1 MGSSAKKK
9 KDKKKDFQ
17 KPKLKVGKARPKASN
32 FTDTSFKSKAI
43 VVNQQSLTPA
53 APSLSS
59 QFSHHLSL
67 LTSRSD
73 SQRRD
78 SLSYLTTAVAARPV
92 NAPLQQP
99 VSVILPSLLP
109 LLLDGNNN
117 VRTQLLKLLRSL
129 PPRDVEDHV
138 SQLLLYIRAG
148 MTHLA
153 ADIRSSSIDVLGW
166 LLELAGP
173 ELVSCAGGW
182 MKTLKCFLA
191 MLGWPNEV
199 TAGAW
204 STSKASFGKGG
215 SEGKIMVKNLNTLA
229 SFLRAGLVPVNES
242 QDPPFVSKFPL
253 WHVQHQLL
261 PKVSNCYAHLNL
273 FGPPRDEES
282 EIYEDREA
290 RQRIFHVRFQCAIEA
305 ALEAAKREGG
315 EVGRAAAAVK
325 KTLVEGMDGFEQEE
339 DF

>member
-1 MGSSAKKK
+1 M
-9 KDKKKDFQ
+9 
-17 KPKLKVGKARPKASN
+17 
-32 FTDTSFKSKAI
+32 TAI
-43 VVNQQSLTPA
+43 VVTQQSLTTA

-78 SLSYLTTAVAARPV
+78 SLSYLTTVVAARPV
-92 NAPLQQP
+92 NTPLQQP

-117 VRTQLLKLLRSL
+117 VRSELLKLLRSL
-129 PPRDVEDHV
+129 PPNDVEDHV

-166 LLELAGP
+166 VLEVAGQ

-182 MKTLKCFLA
+182 VKTLKCFLA

-199 TAGAW
+199 MAAAW
-204 STSKASFGKGG
+204 STSKASFGKGS
-215 SEGKIMVKNLNTLA
+215 SEGKVLVKNLNILA
-229 SFLRAGLVPVNES
+229 SFLRTGLVPVDES
-242 QDPPFVSKFPL
+242 QDPTLVSKFPL
-253 WHVQHQLL
+253 WHVQYQLL
-261 PKVSNCYAHLNL
+261 PRRSNCYAHLNL

-282 EIYEDREA
+282 EVYEDREA
-290 RQRIFHVRFQCAIEA
+290 RQRVFHARFQRAIET
-305 ALEAAKREGG
+305 ALEADKREGG
-315 EVGRAAAAVK
+315 EVGRAAASVK
-325 KTLVEGMDGFEQEE
+325 KVLVEGMDGFEQEE
-339 DF
+339 DIWICAG

>member
-1 MGSSAKKK
+1 M
-9 KDKKKDFQ
+9 
-17 KPKLKVGKARPKASN
+17 
-32 FTDTSFKSKAI
+32 
-43 VVNQQSLTPA
+43 VNQQSLTTA

-99 VSVILPSLLP
+99 VSVLLPSLLP
-109 LLLDGNNN
+109 LLLDGDNH
-117 VRTQLLKLLRSL
+117 VRSQLLKLLRSL
-129 PPRDVEDHV
+129 PPNDVEDHV
-138 SQLLLYIRAG
+138 NQLLLYIRAG

-153 ADIRSSSIDVLGW
+153 ADIRSSSMDVLGW
-166 LLELAGP
+166 ALEVSGS

-182 MKTLKCFLA
+182 VKTLKCFLA
-191 MLGWPNEV
+191 MLGWPND
-199 TAGAW
+199 AAADAW
-204 STSKASFGKGG
+204 STIKASFGKGG
-215 SEGKIMVKNLNTLA
+215 SEGKVLVKNLNILA
-229 SFLRAGLVPVNES
+229 LFLRAGMVPVDES
-242 QDPPFVSKFPL
+242 EDPALVSRFPL

-261 PKVSNCYAHLNL
+261 PKRSSCYAHLNL

-282 EIYEDREA
+282 EVYEDREA
-290 RQRIFHVRFQCAIEA
+290 RQRIFNMRFQRAVET

-315 EVGRAAAAVK
+315 EVGRAAAGVK
-325 KTLVEGMDGFEQEE
+325 KVLVDGMDGFEQEE
-339 DF
+339 DI

>member
-1 MGSSAKKK
+1 M
-9 KDKKKDFQ
+9 
-17 KPKLKVGKARPKASN
+17 
-32 FTDTSFKSKAI
+32 
-43 VVNQQSLTPA
+43 VNQQSLTTT

-99 VSVILPSLLP
+99 VSVILPNLLP
-109 LLLDGNNN
+109 LLLDGSNS
-117 VRTQLLKLLRSL
+117 VRSQLLKLLRSL
-129 PPRDVEDHV
+129 PSNDVEDHV
-138 SQLLLYIRAG
+138 GQLLLYIRAG

-153 ADIRSSSIDVLGW
+153 ADIRSSSMDVLAW
-166 LLELAGP
+166 VLAIAGP

-182 MKTLKCFLA
+182 VKMLKCFLA
-191 MLGWPNEV
+191 MLGWPNEA
-199 TAGAW
+199 TAAAW
-204 STSKASFGKGG
+204 SSSKASFGKGG
-215 SEGKIMVKNLNTLA
+215 SEGKVLVKNLNTLA
-229 SFLRAGLVPVNES
+229 SFLRVGLVPIHDTRNAVM
-242 QDPPFVSKFPL
+242 VSRFPL

-261 PKVSNCYAHLNL
+261 PTRRSNCYAHLNL

-282 EIYEDREA
+282 EVYEDREA
-290 RQRIFHVRFQCAIEA
+290 RQRIFHMRFQQAIER

-315 EVGRAAAAVK
+315 EVGRAAAGVK
-325 KTLVEGMDGFEQEE
+325 KVLVEGMDGFEQEE
-339 DF
+339 DI

>member
-1 MGSSAKKK
+1 M
-9 KDKKKDFQ
+9 
-17 KPKLKVGKARPKASN
+17 
-32 FTDTSFKSKAI
+32 
-43 VVNQQSLTPA
+43 VNQQSLTTT

-67 LTSRSD
+67 LASRSD

-78 SLSYLTTAVAARPV
+78 SLSFLTTAVAARPA

-99 VSVILPSLLP
+99 VSVLLPSLLP

-117 VRTQLLKLLRSL
+117 VRSQLLKLLRSL
-129 PPRDVEDHV
+129 PPNDVEDHV

-153 ADIRSSSIDVLGW
+153 ADIRSSSMDVLGW
-166 LLELAGP
+166 VLDIAGL

-182 MKTLKCFLA
+182 VKTLKCFLA
-191 MLGWPNEV
+191 MLGWPNAV
-199 TAGAW
+199 TAAVW

-215 SEGKIMVKNLNTLA
+215 SEGKVLVKYLNTLA
-229 SFLRAGLVPVNES
+229 SFLRAGLVPVDES
-242 QDPPFVSKFPL
+242 QVPALVTRFPL

-261 PKVSNCYAHLNL
+261 PKRSSCYAHLNL

-282 EIYEDREA
+282 EVYEDREA
-290 RQRIFHVRFQCAIEA
+290 RQRIFHVRFQRAIET

-315 EVGRAAAAVK
+315 EVGRAAAGVRK
-325 KTLVEGMDGFEQEE
+325 VLVEGMDGFELEE
-339 DF
+339 DVGIYAG